1 MNYFDRLPLIGG
13 FIELTKSKK
22 GVAIILAVVIYLGG
36 TAYGVETEVLA
47 LVGATIL
54 TYLGGQSYVD
64 SKKETGTIFERVDD
78 VMDAI
83 DGTETSPQS

>member
-1 MNYFDRLPLIGG
+1 MNYFNRLPIVGG

-22 GVAIILAVVIYLGG
+22 GVAIILAVLIYLGG

-54 TYLGGQSYVD
+54 TYVGGQSYVD
-64 SKKETGTIFERVDD
+64 SKKEAGTIFDRVEEVID
-78 VMDAI
+78 VI
-83 DGTETSPQS
+83 ENTPQA